1 MKISE
6 LFRSIQGEGLNQGCT
21 SVFVRLAGCNLDC
34 AWCDTRYAR
43 EGGADMTVEEVAAH
57 IGRLGRRR
65 VCITGGEPLL
75 QADELLL
82 LLERLG
88 ADGYDVEIETNGTID
103 VRPFQEYAAI
113 CMDVKCPSSG
123 EASDTSLLAYLTA
136 RDCVKFVVSGPADLA
151 YASGVIA
158 RIPPG
163 PGIIITPV
171 AGSDVAA
178 IAAYILEHDLPVR
191 LQVQLHKIIGVK

>member
-6 LFRSIQGEGLNQGCT
+6 LFRSIQGEGRNQGCI

-34 AWCDTRYAR
+34 TWCDTRYAR
-43 EGGADMTVEEVAAH
+43 EEGADMAPEEVAAQV
-57 IGRLGRRR
+57 GRLGGRR

-82 LLERLG
+82 LLDRLR
-88 ADGYDVEIETNGTID
+88 ADRYIVEIETNGTLD
-103 VRPFQEYAAI
+103 FRPFREYAAI

-123 EASDTSLLAYLTA
+123 ETSDTSLLAYLTA
-136 RDCVKFVVSGPADLA
+136 RDCVKFVVGGHADLE
-151 YASGVIA
+151 YARSLIGCV
-158 RIPPG
+158 PTG
-163 PGIIITPV
+163 PEILVTPV
-171 AGSDVAA
+171 EGSDLAE
-178 IAAYILEHDLPVR
+178 IAGYILAHNLPVR